1 VGGGGIE
8 KGGGGGGG
16 GRDGGIGNGGGGG
29 GGSGGS
35 WCDAVEELELD
46 HLHLRKLH
54 GLEALANLR
63 RVSLCNNELAKI
75 EGLEHCRRLEEL
87 SLEGTHPHPLLDRV

>member
-1 VGGGGIE
+1 
-8 KGGGGGGG
+8 
-16 GRDGGIGNGGGGG
+16 
-29 GGSGGS
+29 
-35 WCDAVEELELD
+35 VEELELD